1 MWITR
6 VAFDTLN
13 AERIKKSEEARVL
26 AHQNSNLTITLDWMR
41 HRVQQLEQE
50 RAHLLFQ
57 YMGIKVQVPTIV
69 APEPSQDDV
78 LGGANLFQDVGD
90 EVAKRLHIEW
100 DDTGI
105 VKQ

>member
-6 VAFDTLN
+6 AAFDSLN
-13 AERIKKSEEARVL
+13 AERIKSAEEARVL
-26 AHQNSNLTITLDWMR
+26 AHQNSNLAITLDWMR

-57 YMGIKVQVPTIV
+57 YMGIKVQVPII
-69 APEPSQDDV
+69 APQEPSQDDV
-78 LGGANLFQDVGD
+78 LGGTNIFQDVGD
-90 EVAKRLHIEW
+90 EVAKRLKIEW

>member
-6 VAFDTLN
+6 AAFDLLN
-13 AERIKKSEEARVL
+13 AERIRKSEEARVL

-57 YMGIKVQVPTIV
+57 YVGIKIQVPTLV
-69 APEPSQDDV
+69 APEPSADEV
-78 LGGANLFQDVGD
+78 LGGANLFNDVGD

-105 VKQ
+105 IKQ